1 MKLQTKSALFIS
13 FFITLLVAAISAIS
27 IFNIRSNA
35 QEQIDKYRQSTLAN
49 KHQELKEKTAIVY
62 NLIDTEI
69 SLLNDKDHI
78 EVEFGQNVE
87 NIVEAATT
95 ILESYNNKY
104 KKGELSLAQAQ
115 AEAKE
120 RIKAIRYDNRTGYV
134 WINDTQY
141 PYPKMIMHPTQSEL
155 DGQDLSHSKFNT
167 STSGG
172 KNQNFYVA
180 STQIAQDNPEGGFVD
195 YMSPK
200 PSKDGLSKIMSP
212 KIAYVYL
219 YKPWNWV
226 VGSGIY
232 IDTAREQQISRLK
245 ETIRLMRFGA
255 NNQGYFWIN
264 DTTTPVPKI
273 VLHPLIPALEGK
285 VANNPQFNLGNN
297 KTLFAEFAKKVK
309 ANNGEAIYDYKWPKK
324 THKGTTPNVP
334 KSSYI
339 RYYEPLDWV
348 IGTGIYLDDLD
359 AEVEKKKA
367 EVNKETLSVLYKILG
382 ISLVL
387 LIISVIATEFVTRKI
402 SKSIMKLTEVADDIS
417 KGKNM
422 DQDIEGADRKDEIG
436 QLAQAI
442 ARLQT
447 SVNITMKRLM
457 KK

>member
-13 FFITLLVAAISAIS
+13 FFITLLVAVISALS

-35 QEQIDKYRQSTLAN
+35 EQQIENYKQSTLAN
-49 KHQELKEKTAIVY
+49 KHRELKEKTSIVY
-62 NLIDTEI
+62 NLVDTEM
-69 SLLNDKDHI
+69 SLLNDKEHI
-78 EVEFGQNVE
+78 RVEFGQNVE

-115 AEAKE
+115 AQAKE
-120 RIKAIRYDNRTGYV
+120 QIQAIRYDNKTGYV
-134 WINDTQY
+134 WIQDTRY

-155 DGQDLSHSKFNT
+155 NGQDLSHSKFNT
-167 STSGG
+167 SSTGG
-172 KNQNFYVA
+172 QNQNFYVA
-180 STQIAQDNPEGGFVD
+180 STQVAQDNPKGGFVD

-200 PSKDGLSKIMSP
+200 PTKNGLSRVMSP
-212 KIAYVYL
+212 KIAYVHL
-219 YKPWNWV
+219 FKPWNWV

-232 IDTAREQQISRLK
+232 VDTIREQQIQRLK

-255 NNQGYFWIN
+255 NDQGYFWIN
-264 DTTTPVPKI
+264 DSTTPIPKI

-285 VANNPQFNLGNN
+285 VADNPQFSLGNN
-297 KTLFAEFAKKVK
+297 KTLFAEFAKTVK
-309 ANNGEAIYDYKWPKK
+309 ANNGETIYDYKWPKK
-324 THKGTTPNVP
+324 TAKGTLPNVP

-359 AEVEKKKA
+359 AEVESKKA
-367 EVNKETLSVLYKILG
+367 EVDKETLSVLYKILG

-387 LIISVIATEFVTRKI
+387 LIISIIATEFVTRKI
-402 SKSIMKLTEVADDIS
+402 SKSIMKLTQVADDIS